1 MGVKNVNWNRIT
13 NKNVIKQKFPS
24 YTIIFP
30 IHILIIPRGA
40 SHDESTALTGLN
52 ILFIWIVVSNNTF
65 INYSQAGKTSIPQLY
80 NSLSYW
86 KYCCCILFN
95 SSTVL
100 VNLYPQVHHLSL
112 FLYWHWQH
120 CRLHFWYAYLLFSN
134 LNSLILF
141 ILSSSTFSSIKYFF
155 QWFIIILLQNGQYLR
170 FQ

>member
-1 MGVKNVNWNRIT
+1 MSPFNAGIASRLTMQQVPAPPWMPGNPCPFSQPDSSGVIFSPALLAPGSHHPRLSEAFPAGLLSPSQLLLFNFFIIIMGVKNVNWNRIT

-86 KYCCCILFN
+86 
-95 SSTVL
+95 
-100 VNLYPQVHHLSL
+100 
-112 FLYWHWQH
+112 
-120 CRLHFWYAYLLFSN
+120 
-134 LNSLILF
+134 
-141 ILSSSTFSSIKYFF
+141 
-155 QWFIIILLQNGQYLR
+155 
-170 FQ
+170 

>member
-1 MGVKNVNWNRIT
+1 MSSFNAGIASRPTARQIRGPSTGQLRSDLQFCATCTGIPPSPALWNVPAGLLSPSQLLLFNFFIIIMGVKNVNWNRIT

-86 KYCCCILFN
+86 
-95 SSTVL
+95 
-100 VNLYPQVHHLSL
+100 
-112 FLYWHWQH
+112 
-120 CRLHFWYAYLLFSN
+120 
-134 LNSLILF
+134 
-141 ILSSSTFSSIKYFF
+141 
-155 QWFIIILLQNGQYLR
+155 
-170 FQ
+170 